1 MASKE
6 EYDRYAGELTRRFDE
21 YAQWA
26 IANWPNGDFPL
37 LDSDFVESRRELS
50 AIIGPKLG
58 EPDPGEP
65 SGATGRD
72 DSQGNG
78 DRNEEGAASRR
89 PGDPA
94 AAPFLPVSPSP
105 WP

>member
-6 EYDRYAGELTRRFDE
+6 EYDRYAAELTRRFDE

-26 IANWPNGDFPL
+26 IANWPNADFPL
-37 LDSDFVESRRELS
+37 LDSDFAESRRELS
-50 AIIGPKLG
+50 GIIGPKLG
-58 EPDPGEP
+58 EPDPEKT
-65 SGATGRD
+65 SGPEVEGI
-72 DSQGNG
+72 SQDGG
-78 DRNEEGAASRR
+78 DRTEGGTASRR
-89 PGDPA
+89 PGDPN